1 MHILVVTNETAV
13 GHTLFDTVADLALPA
28 RADVTVVAP
37 ALNSRLRHWLSD
49 EDAARRAATARLNAC
64 LAHLRHVG
72 VRAHGTI
79 GDANP
84 LRAIEDELAV
94 RDADQLVI
102 ATHPEHRSNWL
113 ELRLVERVR
122 ERYALPVLHV
132 IVDLEQRRELLAQAA

>member
-37 ALNSRLRHWLSD
+37 ALNS
-49 EDAARRAATARLNAC
+49 
-64 LAHLRHVG
+64 RHVG